1 MYKISLQSIGIFTKK
16 KKKKNHKYETI
27 SDAEK

>member
-16 KKKKNHKYETI
+16 KKNHKYETI

>member
-16 KKKKNHKYETI
+16 KKKNHKYETI